1 MISLSARV
9 FTSFVIIVALIALAD
24 HFAGKPASDRD
35 DPGFYRNDE
44 HGFSIRFPLDWQI
57 SEGFMGTTVI
67 GLRPMQ
73 GLNFFQ
79 ESVAVTVG
87 ELDAPLPFQEFFT
100 RELAI
105 MKADRKN
112 FEPDLP
118 TETALGTQH
127 AVRLVYEHEVMVF
140 DLKAVA
146 YFFTAGKKG
155 YVITCTARPDS
166 FEDFLEQFESVAGTF
181 ELAGGGP

>member
-1 MISLSARV
+1 MIALSARI

-24 HFAGKPASDRD
+24 RFAGKLASDRD

-44 HGFSIRFPLDWQI
+44 HGFSIRFPADWQI

-100 RELAI
+100 RELAT
-105 MKADRKN
+105 MKADRKS
-112 FEPDLP
+112 FGHESP
-118 TETALGTQH
+118 TETTLGAEA
-127 AVRLVYEHEVMVF
+127 AVRMIYEHEIMVF
-140 DLKAVA
+140 DLKAIA
-146 YFFTAGKKG
+146 YFVTAGKKG

-166 FEDFLEQFESVAGTF
+166 FEDFLEQFESIAGTF
-181 ELAGGGP
+181 EVSGGGT

>member
-24 HFAGKPASDRD
+24 HFAVKPASDRD

-44 HGFSIRFPLDWQI
+44 HGFSIRFPGDWHI
-57 SEGFMGTTVI
+57 SEGFMGTTVN

-181 ELAGGGP
+181 ELVGGGT